1 MTEILS
7 YLVKFTTVLRSC
19 YKMATFKDF
28 RNSVKPNW
36 CPGCG
41 DFSVQ
46 AAIQRAV
53 ANVGV
58 EPHELALISG
68 IGCSGRI
75 SGYINSYGIHGIHG
89 RSLPIAQGVKMAN
102 KDLTVIAAGGDGDG
116 FAIGMGHT
124 IHAIRRNI
132 DITYIVMDNHIY
144 GLTKGQTSPR
154 SEFGFKTKST
164 PKGSIEHS
172 IHAMEMALTAGAT
185 FVAQSFSSDL
195 KELTAIIEAGVQ
207 HKGFSLINV
216 FSPCV
221 TYNKVNTYDW
231 YKENLKKLSDIEG
244 YDPSNRNMAMQTLM
258 DNHGLVTGIIYQN
271 KEQKSYQEL
280 VHGFS
285 ETPLVHADLQL
296 SEDKFNEL
304 VKEFM

>member
-1 MTEILS
+1 
-7 YLVKFTTVLRSC
+7 
-19 YKMATFKDF
+19 MATFKDF
-28 RNSVKPNW
+28 RNNVKPNW

-46 AAIQRAV
+46 AAIQRAA
-53 ANVGV
+53 ANVGL
-58 EPHELALISG
+58 EPENLAVISG

-75 SGYINSYGIHGIHG
+75 SGYINSYGLHGIHG

-102 KDLTVIAAGGDGDG
+102 RDLTVIASGGDGDG

-132 DITYIVMDNHIY
+132 DITYIVMDNQIY

-154 SEFGFKTKST
+154 SATGFKTKST
-164 PKGSIEHS
+164 PNGSIEQAIS
-172 IHAMEMALTAGAT
+172 PMEMALTAGAT
-185 FVAQSFSSDL
+185 FVAQSFSTGL
-195 KELTAIIEAGVQ
+195 KDLTALIEAGIQ

-231 YKENLKKLSDIEG
+231 FKENLTKLSSIEG
-244 YDPSNRNMAMQTLM
+244 YDPSSREEAMSTLM
-258 DNHGLVTGIIYQN
+258 KHDGLVTGLIYQN
-271 KEQKSYQEL
+271 KERQSYQEL
-280 VHGFS
+280 LKGYS
-285 ETPLVHADLQL
+285 EDPLVKSDLNL
-296 SEDKFNEL
+296 NEDYFNNL
-304 VKEFM
+304 VAEFK